1 MIRLNVYTARCPHGG
16 PACIPNLPFIKLS
29 LPKIIPLRILIVED
43 NHPLADGIAK
53 SFRTDGHGVDVIYH
67 GTEADQYLNRE
78 SADLI
83 ILDINLPGLSGLQV
97 LRNLRRKNVQ
107 TPVLLLTARATLT
120 DKVDGLDLGADD
132 YLEKPFDL
140 AELKARAR
148 ALMRRADKRINEV
161 IRVGQLEFDPIA
173 RRIKIN
179 NEQIDLP
186 RREYA
191 LAEILINGRD
201 RIISKHQ
208 ILDHLYGLGSEVDEK
223 TVELYIHRLRKR
235 IAGSGAEIKTARG
248 LGYSFRLVK
257 R

>member
-1 MIRLNVYTARCPHGG
+1 MRV
-16 PACIPNLPFIKLS
+16 
-29 LPKIIPLRILIVED
+29 LIVED

-53 SFRTDGHGVDVIYH
+53 SFRADGHGVDVIYD
-67 GTEADQYLNRE
+67 GEEADQYLSHD

-83 ILDINLPGLSGLQV
+83 ILDINLPGMSGLQV
-97 LRNLRRKNVQ
+97 LKKFRERNKQ

-148 ALMRRADKRINEV
+148 ALLRRADKKINEV
-161 IRVGQLEFDPIA
+161 IRVGQLEFDPMA
-173 RRIKIN
+173 RQLKIN

-191 LAEILINGRD
+191 LAEILINSKD
-201 RIISKHQ
+201 RVISKQQ

-223 TVELYIHRLRKR
+223 IVELYIHRLRKR
-235 IAGSGAEIKTARG
+235 IAGSGVEIKTARG
-248 LGYSFRLVK
+248 LGYSFRLAK
-257 R
+257 Q

>member
-1 MIRLNVYTARCPHGG
+1 MRVV
-16 PACIPNLPFIKLS
+16 
-29 LPKIIPLRILIVED
+29 IVED
-43 NHPLADGIAK
+43 NHPLAGGLAK
-53 SFRTDGHGVDVIYH
+53 SFRADGHGVNVIYD
-67 GTEADQYLNRE
+67 GVEADQYLCAE
-78 SADLI
+78 AADLI

-97 LRNLRRKNVQ
+97 LKNLRQRNMQ

-148 ALMRRADKRINEV
+148 ALMRRVDKKINEV
-161 IRVGQLEFDPIA
+161 IRVGQLEFDPVA
-173 RRIKIN
+173 RQIKIN
-179 NEQIDLP
+179 NEPIELP

-191 LAEILINGRD
+191 LAEILINSKD

-208 ILDHLYGLGSEVDEK
+208 ILDHLYGFDSDVDEK

-248 LGYSFRLVK
+248 LGYSFRLTK
-257 R
+257 P

>member
-1 MIRLNVYTARCPHGG
+1 MTARY
-16 PACIPNLPFIKLS
+16 PAFIPSLPFIKLS
-29 LPKIIPLRILIVED
+29 LSKINALRILIVED
-43 NHPLADGIAK
+43 NHPLADGLAK
-53 SFRTDGHGVDVIYH
+53 SFRADGHGVDTIYD
-67 GTEADQYLNRE
+67 GIEADQYLSQE

-97 LRNLRRKNVQ
+97 LKNLRQRNMQ

-148 ALMRRADKRINEV
+148 ALMRRMDKQINEI
-161 IRVGQLEFDPIA
+161 IRVGQLEFDPAA
-173 RRIKIN
+173 RQIKIN
-179 NEQIDLP
+179 DEQIDLP

-201 RIISKHQ
+201 RIISKQQ
-208 ILDHLYGLGSEVDEK
+208 ILDHLYGLDSEVDEK
-223 TVELYIHRLRKR
+223 AVELYIHRLRKR
-235 IAGSGAEIKTARG
+235 IADSGTEIKTARG
-248 LGYSFRLVK
+248 LGYSFRLAK
-257 R
+257 Q

>member
-1 MIRLNVYTARCPHGG
+1 M
-16 PACIPNLPFIKLS
+16 
-29 LPKIIPLRILIVED
+29 IVED

-53 SFRTDGHGVDVIYH
+53 SFRTDGHGVDVIYN
-67 GTEADQYLNRE
+67 GTEADQFLNSE

-148 ALMRRADKRINEV
+148 ALMRRADKKINQV

-173 RRIKIN
+173 RQLKIN
-179 NEQIDLP
+179 DEPIDLP

-208 ILDHLYGLGSEVDEK
+208 ILDHLYGLDSEVDDK

-248 LGYSFRLVK
+248 LGYTFRLIK
-257 R
+257 P

>member
-1 MIRLNVYTARCPHGG
+1 MLNTAQYPHDTREF
-16 PACIPNLPFIKLS
+16 IPSLPFIKLS
-29 LPKIIPLRILIVED
+29 IPKIEPLRILIVED
-43 NHPLADGIAK
+43 NHPLADGLAK
-53 SFRTDGHGVDVIYH
+53 SFRADGHGVDVIYH
-67 GTEADQYLNRE
+67 GVEADQFL
-78 SADLI
+78 SQDSVDLV

-97 LRNLRRKNVQ
+97 LRNLRQRNMQ

-148 ALMRRADKRINEV
+148 ALMRRVDKKINEV
-161 IRVGQLEFDPIA
+161 VRVGQLEFDPVA
-173 RRIKIN
+173 RQIKIN
-179 NEQIDLP
+179 NELLELP

-191 LAEILINGRD
+191 LAEILINGKD

-208 ILDHLYGLGSEVDEK
+208 ILDHLYGMGSEVDEK
-223 TVELYIHRLRKR
+223 AVELYIHRLRKR

-248 LGYSFRLVK
+248 LGYSFRLAK
-257 R
+257 Q

>member
-1 MIRLNVYTARCPHGG
+1 MFARYPLFVSS
-16 PACIPNLPFIKLS
+16 LPFIKLS
-29 LPKIIPLRILIVED
+29 LQKINHLRILIVED
-43 NHPLADGIAK
+43 NHPLADGLAK
-53 SFRTDGHGVDVIYH
+53 SFRADGHGVDVIYD
-67 GTEADQYLNRE
+67 GVEANQYLCQD

-83 ILDINLPGLSGLQV
+83 ILDINLPGMSGLQL
-97 LRNLRRKNVQ
+97 LRNIRQRNMH
-107 TPVLLLTARATLT
+107 TPVLLLTARAKLI

-148 ALMRRADKRINEV
+148 ALMRRADKVINEV
-161 IRVGQLEFDPIA
+161 IVVGQLEFDPIA
-173 RRIKIN
+173 RQIKIN
-179 NEQIDLP
+179 DEQIDLP

-208 ILDHLYGLGSEVDEK
+208 IIDHLYGFGSEVDEK

-248 LGYSFRLVK
+248 LGYSFRLAK
-257 R
+257 S